1 MTRYFFHLEA
11 KSDVL
16 LDDAGAEFGNI
27 EEVKAHAFQ
36 VARELARK
44 QPNGAAQS
52 LLVIDAAGVVLF
64 RVPLID
70 HG

>member
-1 MTRYFFHLEA
+1 MTRYFFHLEG
-11 KSDVL
+11 KSGVL
-16 LDDAGAEFGNI
+16 WDDAGHEFGNI

-64 RVPLID
+64 RVPLVD
-70 HG
+70 RG